1 MLAKLTLRIDRFYVP
16 VLIKRAEK
24 KQGGGGQGGLRPAGA
39 LRPGKGAV
47 PSGGGADRTRP
58 APAWPGIL

>member
-24 KQGGGGQGGLRPAGA
+24 KQGGGGREG
-39 LRPGKGAV
+39 
-47 PSGGGADRTRP
+47 
-58 APAWPGIL
+58 